1 MAHGAGRPGTVEVA
15 NKAHDLLNEAPVR
28 VDVPV
33 RMLVT
38 WLCVWVEKEEEV
50 VVVTRNTPRNTHHTH
65 FISPTRSPSRALSM
79 RDFTVH

>member
-1 MAHGAGRPGTVEVA
+1 MAQDFHSPQGQSSDYRQAGALFNR
-15 NKAHDLLNEAPVR
+15 
-28 VDVPV
+28 
-33 RMLVT
+33 
-38 WLCVWVEKEEEV
+38 LCVWVEKEEEV